1 MVSQTSQLMH
11 SDNYDLQHET
21 HSIKLCIT
29 SHSIPWKWW
38 KISGLINL
46 YLSKVYCAVLIIYYL
61 VFVLFVSFCSCAAF
75 WSRYLLSLFA
85 SYKVQWP
92 RHASLSSI
100 TTKFTDNYKTQ
111 TCSMQCYVK
120 ISCSGRV
127 TISYYTFSSMLHI
140 HAWWHQFTV
149 RCIHFWEG
157 CQVLL
162 IYGINEALDKSINFS
177 SQI

>member
-85 SYKVQWP
+85 SCKVQWP
-92 RHASLSSI
+92 THASLSSI
-100 TTKFTDNYKTQ
+100 TTKFTDNYKTKINLFHA
-111 TCSMQCYVK
+111 MLYVK
-120 ISCSGRV
+120 ISHVQGELQSL
-127 TISYYTFSSMLHI
+127 TIPSLPCCTSMPGGISLQSDAYTWGLSSPAYL
-140 HAWWHQFTV
+140 WHQ
-149 RCIHFWEG
+149 WSAG
-157 CQVLL
+157 
-162 IYGINEALDKSINFS
+162 
-177 SQI
+177 

>member
-1 MVSQTSQLMH
+1 MV
-11 SDNYDLQHET
+11 
-21 HSIKLCIT
+21 
-29 SHSIPWKWW
+29 

-92 RHASLSSI
+92 THASLSSI

-111 TCSMQCYVK
+111 
-120 ISCSGRV
+120 ISLFHAMLHKKHYMFRPV

-149 RCIHFWEG
+149 RCIHLWEG

-162 IYGINEALDKSINFS
+162 IYGINEALDNSINFS
-177 SQI
+177 SHILRLWVVCLCVLCAGACVRGEG